1 MLEIT
6 GLLQEREL
14 DTYEFSHLT
23 FQEYF
28 AVLYLKD
35 LGNEGQAKVIE
46 RLGDKTWEEVIYFY
60 MSLADANPIITAIL
74 KNPNYN
80 TLYIANQY
88 KSWSLVTAS
97 IREKINDC
105 NKSYYASHEDHP
117 LIFYDQILALTTL
130 EKHFNNLTAIDE
142 KRLFLN
148 P

>member
-28 AVLYLKD
+28 AALYLKD

-74 KNPNYN
+74 NNPNYN

-97 IREKINDC
+97 IRK
-105 NKSYYASHEDHP
+105 NK
-117 LIFYDQILALTTL
+117 
-130 EKHFNNLTAIDE
+130 
-142 KRLFLN
+142 
-148 P
+148 

>member
-28 AVLYLKD
+28 AALYLKD

-46 RLGDKTWEEVIYFY
+46 RLGDKT
-60 MSLADANPIITAIL
+60 SIL
-74 KNPNYN
+74 NNPNYN